1 MLVVDDN
8 ATNRQILKQ
17 QLGYWGMRVSAVES
31 GAKALAALQQAGG
44 AGAAFDLAILD
55 MKMPEMDGL
64 TLARAI
70 KGMGALDA
78 LRLVLLTSF
87 GQRGHGAEAARIGI
101 SAYLTKP
108 VDEGDLYDCLAEVL
122 GGDRRSTVPHLVT
135 RHSLRE
141 ARQPAAAH
149 LLVAEDNEV
158 NQKVAVR
165 ILEKLGYSVE
175 VAEDGHEAV
184 EACGRAR
191 YDAVLMD
198 VQMPGMDGYEATR
211 LIREREAGGRR
222 TPIVAM
228 TANAMKGD
236 REKCLDAGMDDYVS
250 KPVTPAELE
259 AVLGRWVRPATAPPA
274 AVAVPPG
281 RADELD
287 ETIVRSLM
295 SVDDDGTL
303 LDEIVETFVRIAPV
317 RIGAIKK
324 AARAADASALER
336 AAHSFLGSCGNVGC
350 RRMADLC
357 ARLEVLGRAG
367 STAGAAD
374 TVREIEE
381 AYVAIKPTLLAL
393 PSRHPRR
400 QGAAPA

>member
-1 MLVVDDN
+1 VVDDN

-17 QLGYWGMRVSAVES
+17 QLGYWGMRVSAVEG
-31 GAKALAALQQAGG
+31 GAKALSALEQAAV

-70 KGMGALDA
+70 KGRDVLDG

-108 VDEGDLYDCLAEVL
+108 VDEGDLYDCLSEVL
-122 GGDRRSTVPHLVT
+122 GGDRRGPVAHLVT

-141 ARQPAAAH
+141 ARPPAAAH

-165 ILEKLGYSVE
+165 ILEKLGYTVE
-175 VAEDGHEAV
+175 VAENGLEAA
-184 EACGRAR
+184 EACAR
-191 YDAVLMD
+191 TRYAAVLMD
-198 VQMPGMDGYEATR
+198 VQMPGMDGYQATR
-211 LIREREAGGRR
+211 RIREREAGGPRI
-222 TPIVAM
+222 PIVAM
-228 TANAMKGD
+228 TASAMKGD
-236 REKCLDAGMDDYVS
+236 REKCLAAGMDDYVS
-250 KPVTPAELE
+250 KPVTPGELE
-259 AVLGRWVRPATAPPA
+259 AVLAKWVPPAKAAPA
-274 AVAVPPG
+274 AVAAAPG
-281 RADELD
+281 GEDELD

-303 LDEIVETFVRIAPV
+303 MDELVATFVRIAPV
-317 RIGAIKK
+317 RIGAIRK
-324 AARAADASALER
+324 ASRAGDAAALER
-336 AAHSFLGSCGNVGC
+336 AAHSFLGSCGNLGC
-350 RRMADLC
+350 RRMAELC
-357 ARLEVLGRAG
+357 ARLEVLGRTG
-367 STAGAAD
+367 STEGAAE
-374 TVREIEE
+374 TVAEIEE
-381 AYVAIKPTLLAL
+381 AYAAVKPALVAL

-400 QGAAPA
+400 RGAAPA